1 MYSDAQ
7 LTSPKESICVGQAVV
22 ISCQNNSFS
31 VNWAIDLPSGKIST
45 IALYVD
51 HNRSLTFLGD
61 PGCGF
66 QVFILPTSNS
76 SYIHSEL
83 RVTAARKLNG
93 VRVFCGTFNTTIQVS
108 SVGKPHV

>member
-1 MYSDAQ
+1 M
-7 LTSPKESICVGQAVV
+7 GQAVV

-31 VNWAIDLPSGKIST
+31 VNWAIDLPSGTISK

-51 HNRSLTFLGD
+51 RNRSLTFLGD

-66 QVFILPTSNS
+66 EVFVLPTSNNT
-76 SYIHSEL
+76 YIHTEL

-93 VRVFCGTFNTTIQVS
+93 VRVFCGTYNTTIQVS
-108 SVGKPHV
+108 SVRKSTLNTQYYKESDLV